1 MSDSTKS
8 TGAPVSHL
16 SDEVNRSVATDAIQ
30 DGDAQKVNNENPN
43 QSKFDKDEANTK
55 GECHDDSKCASC
67 HKEWTSL
74 KSKGTPLEC
83 SFCKQWHC
91 LTCANM
97 KTTDMQ
103 TIARP
108 DIFWACIKC
117 KTEASEML
125 FKHRSENQVIPC
137 LEQIE
142 KNLEKKLE
150 NKIETALQ
158 NLLPTA
164 ITKSLDTVQ
173 DSVSKSVEKSVNNMS
188 KAWAETLLGD
198 TVDPENFPSLDNLA
212 VINAPVKPKPTLKTV
227 FKEAVSEQKIDEVKG
242 ENRLNNIIIHGLPE
256 KHEAMQ
262 ATRINNDNEFV
273 KELLQHI
280 EVNTTSVKLM
290 RLGRYKQPE
299 AGNDMKTRALKVIL
313 DSHANQQKIMDNEKY
328 LKDAPAHLKA
338 VSICYDLTEEER
350 NKTKTLMEEA
360 QKK

>member
-1 MSDSTKS
+1 
-8 TGAPVSHL
+8 
-16 SDEVNRSVATDAIQ
+16 
-30 DGDAQKVNNENPN
+30 
-43 QSKFDKDEANTK
+43 
-55 GECHDDSKCASC
+55 
-67 HKEWTSL
+67 
-74 KSKGTPLEC
+74 
-83 SFCKQWHC
+83 
-91 LTCANM
+91 M

-125 FKHRSENQVIPC
+125 SKHRSENQVISC

-164 ITKSLDTVQ
+164 ITNSLDTVQ

-198 TVDPENFPSLDNLA
+198 TVDPENFPSLDNPA
-212 VINAPVKPKPTLKTV
+212 VINAPVEPKATLKTV
-227 FKEAVSEQKIDEVKG
+227 LRKLWQKIDEVKG
-242 ENRLNNIIIHGLPE
+242 ENRLNNIIIHRVPD

-273 KELLQHI
+273 KELLQRI
-280 EVNTTSVKLM
+280 EVNTTPVKII

-299 AGNDMKTRALKVIL
+299 AGNDMKPRALKVIL
-313 DSHANQQKIMDNEKY
+313 DSHANQQKIMDNAKY

-338 VSICYDLTEEER
+338 VSICFDLTEEER
-350 NKTKTLMEEA
+350 NKTKTLMEMA
-360 QKK
+360 QEK